1 MSDAEF
7 AAAEAAL
14 TPVQRAALERAID
27 TITRFHELQTLPPL
41 RLETAPG
48 VVCERMTV
56 ALESVGLYVPAGTAP
71 LPSTALMLAV
81 PASIAGCPVRVMCT
95 PPRPDGSADP
105 AVLVA
110 ARLCGVRKVFKVGG
124 AQAVAAMAYGTASVP
139 KVVKIFGPGNAWVTA
154 AKQIVAQDADG
165 AALDMPAGP
174 SEVLVI
180 ADESARPAFV
190 AADLLAQAE
199 HSVDAQ
205 VVLVTISRK
214 VAEACVA
221 EVARQLAALP
231 RREIAGKAIAE
242 SRVIIVPTIAAA
254 MEVSNRYAPEHLIL
268 QVARPARTA
277 AAGRR
282 MPAPSSSARGRPK
295 RWATTAAAPTTCCPR
310 TAMPAPT
317 AGCQRVRLRQAHHRA
332 GADCGRLAQ
341 PRPDG
346 THAGATRV
354 PRRARQCRHG
364 SSRRAGAGRQ
374 RMSTSI
380 LQLARPDILE
390 LQPYQH
396 AAWDPSL
403 ERMHANEMPWRASGD
418 NSIAGLN
425 RYPEPQ
431 PHALVERMAQLYGV
445 PPRQLLVGRGSD
457 EAIDLLVRAFC
468 RAGQDNVVITP
479 PTFGFYKVAARIQGA
494 GVLEVPLRAG
504 RLRAGCR
511 GRSLPP
517 AGSAQDRVSL
527 LAQQPD
533 GQPARRSR
541 DAACL
546 HGARGQGAGRRG
558 RGLRRVLRPGEP
570 HRATGRVPEPRHPAH
585 AVEGLRARRRAPAAR

>member
-1 MSDAEF
+1 MKSPLDILDWATLDAATRDAVLRRPVQRDAAGLLERVRGIVADVRARGDEALREYTARLDGVHLESFSVTDAEF
-7 AAAEAAL
+7 AAAEAAIA
-14 TPVQRAALERAID
+14 PVQRAALERAID

-124 AQAVAAMAYGTASVP
+124 AQAVAAMAYGTATVP
-139 KVVKIFGPGNAWVTA
+139 RVVKIFGPGNAWVTA

-205 VVLVTISRK
+205 VVLVTVSRK

-221 EVARQLAALP
+221 EVARQLAELP
-231 RREIAGKAIAE
+231 RRDIAGKAIAE

-268 QVARPARTA
+268 QVARPRELLL
-277 AAGRR
+277 
-282 MPAPSSSARGRPK
+282 
-295 RWATTAAAPTTCCPR
+295 
-310 TAMPAPT
+310 
-317 AGCQRVRLRQAHHRA
+317 QVR
-332 GADCGRLAQ
+332 
-341 PRPDG
+341 
-346 THAGATRV
+346 
-354 PRRARQCRHG
+354 
-364 SSRRAGAGRQ
+364 
-374 RMSTSI
+374 
-380 LQLARPDILE
+380 
-390 LQPYQH
+390 
-396 AAWDPSL
+396 
-403 ERMHANEMPWRASGD
+403 N
-418 NSIAGLN
+418 
-425 RYPEPQ
+425 
-431 PHALVERMAQLYGV
+431 
-445 PPRQLLVGRGSD
+445 
-457 EAIDLLVRAFC
+457 
-468 RAGQDNVVITP
+468 
-479 PTFGFYKVAARIQGA
+479 
-494 GVLEVPLRAG
+494 
-504 RLRAGCR
+504 
-511 GRSLPP
+511 
-517 AGSAQDRVSL
+517 AGSVFLGAWTPETMGDYCSGTNHVL
-527 LAQQPD
+527 PTY
-533 GQPARRSR
+533 GHARAYS
-541 DAACL
+541 
-546 HGARGQGAGRRG
+546 
-558 RGLRRVLRPGEP
+558 GLSVFDFVKRITVQELT
-570 HRATGRVPEPRHPAH
+570 A
-585 AVEGLRARRRAPAAR
+585 EGLRNLGPTARTLAQLESLDAHANAVTIRLDALAQAGNA